1 MKSTGSGKQKFDL
14 IIIHTACAAQA
25 SWLLTK
31 ILKLERLMK
40 NHLRD
45 AKPANDIQLKKQIN
59 NSQSVLHRWACRQIL
74 VAHLTKKKNVA
85 RGSTVWAP
93 KIHPEEGSTVALPST
108 LIFR

>member
-14 IIIHTACAAQA
+14 NIIHTACAAQA

-31 ILKLERLMK
+31 ILKLERLIK

-74 VAHLTKKKNVA
+74 VVHLTKKKCGVWINSVGTA
-85 RGSTVWAP
+85 DIIVRSTQRKEAP
-93 KIHPEEGSTVALPST
+93 
-108 LIFR
+108 

>member
-31 ILKLERLMK
+31 ILKLERLIK

-59 NSQSVLHRWACRQIL
+59 NYQPVLL
-74 VAHLTKKKNVA
+74 VVHLTKKKCGVWINSVGTA
-85 RGSTVWAP
+85 DIIVRSTQRKEAP
-93 KIHPEEGSTVALPST
+93 
-108 LIFR
+108 